1 MRAVVLLRGVNVGGV
16 RFAMADLRVAL
27 EQAAFT
33 DVRTV
38 LASGNVLLTS
48 GGGDRGAIAGRV
60 HEVIHD
66 RFGFDVAAIAVS
78 LAVVR
83 AAVEGY
89 PFTRTADRHA
99 YVVFAGDA
107 VALADL
113 VDLAG
118 GIDSAEEQVSPGED
132 VVYWDVP
139 KGRTLDS
146 PFGTRFGRWQRSG
159 AVTTRNIRT
168 LEKILAAASTSTG
181 SV

>member
-16 RFAMADLRVAL
+16 RFAMADLRIAL
-27 EQAAFT
+27 EQAGFT
-33 DVRTV
+33 EVRTV
-38 LASGNVLLTS
+38 LASGNVLLSS
-48 GGGDRGAIAGRV
+48 GDGDPRATADRV
-60 HEVIHD
+60 HEVTLD

-83 AAVEGY
+83 TAVEEY
-89 PFTRTADRHA
+89 PFPRADDRHA
-99 YVVFAGDA
+99 YVVFADDA
-107 VALADL
+107 IALADL

-118 GIDSAEEQVSPGED
+118 SLDSAEEQVRPGGD
-132 VVYWDVP
+132 VIYWDVP

-181 SV
+181 SS